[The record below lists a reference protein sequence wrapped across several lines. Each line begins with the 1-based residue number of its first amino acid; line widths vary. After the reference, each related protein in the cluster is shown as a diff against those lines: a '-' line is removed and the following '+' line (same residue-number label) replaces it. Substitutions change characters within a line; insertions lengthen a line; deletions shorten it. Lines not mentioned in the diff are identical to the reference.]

1 MLQFRERLPPP
12 PLENEDTTPLKPS
25 NVNDLHRPPM
35 IRRFIL
41 ELAEYRQ
48 IQAITVRSIPNPGS
62 SYRQSS
68 RICACSANTWSKPSA
83 FLIRMS
89 PNSFG

>member
-1 MLQFRERLPPP
+1 MLQFRERFPPP
-12 PLENEDTTPLKPS
+12 PLENEDATPLKPS
-25 NVNDLHRPPM
+25 DVNDLPAPPI
-35 IRRFIL
+35 IRRIIL
-41 ELAEYRQ
+41 EMVEYRQ
-48 IQAITVRSIPNPGS
+48 IQAITAKNIPNSGS